1 MSFDKNYL
9 KELVLNDKNFTKI
22 LKEASTVNLIYL
34 SFNQTLTKEMINTLF
49 EKNIENINGNL
60 LKNSLCEESKIRE
73 FLSLKDK
80 IYNIC
85 IAHNKSLNKSLY
97 EELFILND
105 YDVNISLFFNTSIPK
120 ELKLLLHSKL
130 KLDIF

>member
-34 SFNQTLTKEMINTLF
+34 SFNPTLTKKMINTLF

-80 IYNIC
+80 ND
-85 IAHNKSLNKSLY
+85 
-97 EELFILND
+97 EEFTYKLSFVYFYFING
-105 YDVNISLFFNTSIPK
+105 
-120 ELKLLLHSKL
+120 LLQASK
-130 KLDIF
+130 

>member
-9 KELVLNDKNFTKI
+9 KELVLNDKNLTKI

-34 SFNQTLTKEMINTLF
+34 SFNPTLTKKMINTLF

-85 IAHNKSLNKSLY
+85 IAHNKALNKSLY

-120 ELKLLLHSKL
+120 DLKLLLHSKL
-130 KLDIF
+130 KLDIS